1 MREIAESITPL
12 LPFDKPRYLMGVGT
26 PQDIVYGVS
35 CGIDLFDC
43 VIPTRSA
50 RHGLLFTN
58 SEKIVIKNARW
69 RDDNAPLDEE
79 CDRYTCKNYSRAYL
93 RHIFIAGEILA
104 MMLNTIHNLRYYMR
118 LLEKIR
124 QALQENCF
132 DAFKNEFLTNKEG
145 GI

>member
-1 MREIAESITPL
+1 MMREITESITPL

-58 SEKIVIKNARW
+58 SEKDCYKKR
-69 RDDNAPLDEE
+69 PL
-79 CDRYTCKNYSRAYL
+79 
-93 RHIFIAGEILA
+93 AG
-104 MMLNTIHNLRYYMR
+104 R
-118 LLEKIR
+118 
-124 QALQENCF
+124 
-132 DAFKNEFLTNKEG
+132 
-145 GI
+145 